1 MTAPI
6 IGGLHPITYG
16 EGAAPVNVGTGA
28 TFTGGLGYPGGSIT
42 FDLSSPD
49 GNDVLA
55 LTSAADGIA
64 SGAISVDPDGSVYL
78 GNGASRDL
86 IGAVDAIQ
94 NGQNGQPLTINF
106 TANDTSLLSNP
117 GFENGFTGWTIVED
131 RVILGTTVVNGQV
144 SPDDLTDPA
153 NSGDDAG
160 AVDEMTYDSE
170 VSTAEHSEGTS
181 SLRLFNSG
189 TTSAGFDVVHG
200 PTAYS
205 ETFASQA
212 GDILKFDWKAAAGGD
227 AYDAFG
233 YLMNADT
240 GQAITVLD
248 ETGADDTGVKDWTTA
263 SVVVPSTGNW
273 YFVFVAGTYDFTGLM
288 GVGGSL
294 YIDNF
299 SVTRSSV
306 TDSVLQSIA
315 NQVTYQN
322 TGDAP
327 LEDRTLTIGVTD
339 GTGSQQ
345 NADTDLDVT
354 NVDDAPTGGVTVTGT
369 AEQGAVLTA
378 SNNIADPD
386 GPDPLTIAYQ
396 WQRQDADGNWVNIG
410 GATAATY
417 TLTQDDVGQ
426 EVRAVASY
434 TDAGGTPTSLNSNET
449 AAVANV
455 DDDPTGAVSVAG
467 DPTQGEVLTASN
479 TIDDLDGVDPAS
491 ITYKWQRQDGDGN
504 WVDIAGATDPTY
516 TLTQDDVGHPVRAVA
531 QYTDGQGTAEELAS
545 TPTTP
550 VGNVDDAPAGDVT
563 VVGDAEQGAVLTA
576 ANDLTDPD
584 GPNPLT
590 ISYQWQRQDDQGNW
604 VNISGA
610 TGTTYT
616 LTQDDVGHA
625 VRTVASY
632 TDAGGQSESFNSNET
647 AAVGNVDDDPTGAV
661 SVAGD
666 PTQGEVL
673 TASNTIDDLDGV
685 DPADI
690 AYKWQRQDAD
700 GNWADITGAT
710 GATYT
715 LSQDDV
721 GHAVRA
727 VAHYTDDL
735 GAAEELPSLP
745 TTAVANVN
753 DTPVAGDDSF
763 NVAEDTATVLDVL
776 ANDVDIDGDTRQITH
791 VNGVAITAGI
801 PVALA
806 GGTVTLND
814 EGKLLFT
821 PDAEFNG
828 PVSFDYTIDDG
839 NGETSI
845 GTVDL
850 NVTAANDVPVSA
862 NDSFTAVADGSSVTL
877 DVLANDVDADGDL
890 PRITQIDGRA
900 IAPGGSLEVVGGLVT
915 LNADGDLV
923 FTASMTF
930 DGTAQFTYTVDD
942 GHGGTATG
950 TVTGD
955 VTATGTWGEVGDQL
969 DALLGEQG
977 ITQPNYVNN
986 LLYIAS
992 VVSPGAFNLADGSNG
1007 TGAGYHMG
1015 LGYDLTPSAATPDL
1029 AALSRSLAALIEAQQ
1044 GSNAPGLLAGDDGSG
1059 WSSAVDQSL
1068 LFQSKLATSTAV
1080 DIDYTG
1086 GGAAF
1091 SDLASQGWSRQFA
1104 QMALR
1109 ADFSEDMVIQADA
1122 RAQGQ
1127 LHQVTVGQ
1135 GAALSVNIGG
1145 QAAGAPQAVL
1155 SNGFGMADFVTA
1167 DGNSAVEVAR
1177 AVAVAATVDG
1187 SDDQTAI
1194 VRMRQGGTLDLR
1206 LQFYE
1211 VDDFTGAIGGL
1222 RPGDAGYAAAAS
1234 ARAYQTGNGSTWLS
1248 GGGFGK
1254 YSEGAVVGIDHDDLI
1269 AMRLSNGTQEF
1280 FAFAQANETVNGQAV
1295 GHLWSYGL
1303 NTWGWED
1310 LAGGGDRDFND
1321 LIVQLDF
1328 TSAHTDQVL

>member
-1 MTAPI
+1 MPAPA
-6 IGGLHPITYG
+6 IGGLNPITYG
-16 EGAAPVNVGTGA
+16 EGAAPVNVGSGA
-28 TFTGGLGYPGGSIT
+28 TFSGGLGYPGGSIT
-42 FDLSSPD
+42 FDLSNPD
-49 GNDVLA
+49 ANDILT
-55 LTSAADGIA
+55 LTSAADGTV

-78 GNGASRDL
+78 GNGTGRDL
-86 IGAVDAIQ
+86 IGTVDAIE

-117 GFENGFTGWTIVED
+117 GFEGGTAGWTIVED
-131 RVILGTTVVNGQV
+131 RVILGTTVINGHV
-144 SPDDLTDPA
+144 SPDDLTDPP

-160 AVDEMTYDSE
+160 SVSSMTYDSE
-170 VSTAEHSEGTS
+170 VSAAEHSEGTS

-200 PTAYS
+200 PSAYS

-240 GQAITVLD
+240 GQSITVLD

-263 SVVVPSTGNW
+263 SVVVPTTGNW
-273 YFVFVAGTYDFTGLM
+273 YFVFVAGTYDFTGAM

-322 TGDAP
+322 TGDAA

-339 GTGSQQ
+339 GTGAEQQ
-345 NADTDLDVT
+345 ADTDLDVT
-354 NVDDAPTGGVTVTGT
+354 NVDDAPTGSVTVTGT
-369 AEQGAVLTA
+369 AEQGALLTA
-378 SNNIADPD
+378 TNDIADPD
-386 GPDPLTIAYQ
+386 GPDPLTITYQ
-396 WQRQDADGNWVNIG
+396 WQRQDADGTWVNIG
-410 GATAATY
+410 GATGSTY
-417 TLTQDDVGQ
+417 TLTQDDVGH

-434 TDAGGTPTSLNSNET
+434 TDDGGTPTSLNSNET
-449 AAVANV
+449 AAVAN
-455 DDDPTGAVSVAG
+455 DDPTGSVAVAG
-467 DPTQGEVLTASN
+467 TATQGEVLTASN
-479 TIDDLDGVDPAS
+479 
-491 ITYKWQRQDGDGN
+491 
-504 WVDIAGATDPTY
+504 DISDI
-516 TLTQDDVGHPVRAVA
+516 
-531 QYTDGQGTAEELAS
+531 
-545 TPTTP
+545 
-550 VGNVDDAPAGDVT
+550 
-563 VVGDAEQGAVLTA
+563 
-576 ANDLTDPD
+576 D
-584 GPNPLT
+584 GPDPLT
-590 ISYQWQRQDDQGNW
+590 IAYQWQREISPGNW
-604 VNISGA
+604 VNIDGA
-610 TGTTYT
+610 TAANYT

-625 VRTVASY
+625 VRAVGSY
-632 TDAGGQSESFNSNET
+632 TDDAGETEQVISNET
-647 AAVGNVDDDPTGAV
+647 AAV
-661 SVAGD
+661 
-666 PTQGEVL
+666 
-673 TASNTIDDLDGV
+673 
-685 DPADI
+685 
-690 AYKWQRQDAD
+690 
-700 GNWADITGAT
+700 
-710 GATYT
+710 
-715 LSQDDV
+715 
-721 GHAVRA
+721 
-727 VAHYTDDL
+727 
-735 GAAEELPSLP
+735 
-745 TTAVANVN
+745 ANIN
-753 DTPVAGDDSF
+753 DTPVAGNDSF
-763 NVAEDTATVLDVL
+763 DVPEDTATVLDVL
-776 ANDVDIDGDTRQITH
+776 ANDIDIDGDTRQITH
-791 VNGVAITAGI
+791 VNGIAITAGVPI
-801 PVALA
+801 ALD
-806 GGTVTLND
+806 GGSVTLGD
-814 EGKLLFT
+814 DGKLLFT

-839 NGETSI
+839 NGETST
-845 GTVDL
+845 GTVAL
-850 NVTAANDVPVSA
+850 NVTATNDVPVSA

-877 DVLANDVDADGDL
+877 NVLANDVDADGDL

-915 LNADGDLV
+915 LNADGELV
-923 FTASMTF
+923 FTASMIF

-955 VTATGTWGEVGDQL
+955 VTADSTWGEVGDQL
-969 DALLGEQG
+969 NSLLGEQG
-977 ITQPNYVNN
+977 VTQPNYVNN

-992 VVSPGAFNLADGSNG
+992 VVSPGAFNLTDGSNG

-1015 LGYDLTPSAATPDL
+1015 LGYELTPSAATPDIQL
-1029 AALSRSLAALIEAQQ
+1029 LSRSLAALIEAQQ

-1086 GGAAF
+1086 GEAAF
-1091 SDLASQGWSRQFA
+1091 SDIASQGWSRQFA
-1104 QMALR
+1104 QMSLR
-1109 ADFSEDMVIQADA
+1109 ADFSESLVIQSDA

-1135 GAALSVNIGG
+1135 GAELSVNIGG
-1145 QAAGAPQAVL
+1145 QAAGAPQAAL

-1194 VRMRQGGTLDLR
+1194 VRMRQGGTLDLE
-1206 LQFYE
+1206 LQFYR
-1211 VDDFTGAIGGL
+1211 VDNFTGAIDGL

-1234 ARAYQTGNGSTWLS
+1234 ARAYQTGDGSTWLS

-1254 YSEGAVVGIDHDDLI
+1254 YSEGTVVGIDHDDLI

-1280 FAFAQANETVNGQAV
+1280 FAFAQANETVNGQSV

-1328 TSAHTDQVL
+1328 TSAHLDQVL